1 MVEFMTECWY
11 EHKQFSE
18 SNLAEVAVYYM
29 KTKLFISFFSL
40 NYFLDKQYVI
50 LFSIYK

>member
-18 SNLAEVAVYYM
+18 SNLAEVAFYYM
-29 KTKLFISFFSL
+29 KTKLFMSFF
-40 NYFLDKQYVI
+40 FI
-50 LFSIYK
+50 ELFS